1 MNKIEMINLALTF
14 PLCVA
19 QVLHLDSAIE
29 RHVRNLR
36 AALVQL
42 APANLLGRCRRPFSR
57 GRCMQTCSRLV
68 EGVRTYA
75 KVGEEGVGLGLAG

>member
-1 MNKIEMINLALTF
+1 MNKIEIVLRDPG

-57 GRCMQTCSRLV
+57 GRSMQTCSRLV
-68 EGVRTYA
+68 EGVQDVR
-75 KVGEEGVGLGLAG
+75 